1 VGIQFV
7 VVFGIMSQ
15 AYYVLYGLLP
25 VPNSEV
31 DEPFGDTVK
40 IALII
45 DHLLHLIPSSVR
57 GIMKVASPKYTA

>member
-1 VGIQFV
+1 
-7 VVFGIMSQ
+7 MSQ
-15 AYYVLYGLLP
+15 AYYVPYGLLP
-25 VPNSEV
+25 VPNGEV

-45 DHLLHLIPSSVR
+45 NHLLHLIPSSVR